1 MKSAFKL
8 LFGLSVLLAIPLL
21 AAEDEDA
28 KTAHP
33 LDGSWRW
40 NFAMPDG
47 TTVRPKLTLAVKDG
61 KLTGTTS
68 FRAGTEA
75 HITNAVLNGDQLRFD
90 VIRDRDGQ
98 QIITTY
104 SGKWDTNSIKGKVE
118 SNWAGEKQ
126 TFDWTAQRA
135 HIGIEGTWRWNR
147 SFGRGG
153 GGGGGGGRGGRGF
166 QERVE
171 LEQHGELITGSMPG
185 FSFGGRQAPKLEI
198 QNGVFT
204 NGVVYFEVERQRFGS
219 DEKTTTYYEGKVHG
233 DTIKGF
239 IESTDFE
246 GNPVENDW
254 EAKRTD

>member
-1 MKSAFKL
+1 MKPPFKL
-8 LFGLSVLLAIPLL
+8 LFAVFALLAIALNPLL

-28 KTAHP
+28 KPTHP

-47 TTVRPKLTLAVKDG
+47 TSVRPKLTLAVKDG

-68 FRAGTEA
+68 FRAGTETP
-75 HITNAVLNGDQLRFD
+75 ITNAVLNGNQLRFD
-90 VIRDRDGQ
+90 VVRDRDGQ
-98 QIITTY
+98 QIVTTY

-135 HIGIEGTWRWNR
+135 HLGVEGTWKWNR

-153 GGGGGGGRGGRGF
+153 GGRGRGF

-171 LEQHGELITGSMPG
+171 LEQHGELLTGFMPG

-219 DEKTTTYYEGKVHG
+219 DEKTTSYYEGKVHG

-246 GNPVENDW
+246 GNPIENDW